1 MTKIKFTGISISIL
15 VLVTLA
21 CNAVLPRENPPA
33 PPTLAEI
40 SPQGGLPQTEDDVPR
55 ISVQDARAALEA
67 GTVIVVDVRSESA
80 YAEGHIPGAVSIP
93 LDEFERNVNGIALEK
108 DQWII
113 TYCT

>member
-1 MTKIKFTGISISIL
+1 MTKIKFTGIPISVL

-21 CNAVLPRENPPA
+21 CNAVLPRANPSPT
-33 PPTLAEI
+33 PTLAEI
-40 SPQGGLPQTEDDVPR
+40 SPQGDLPQMEDDVPR

-67 GTVIVVDVRSESA
+67 GTAIVVDVRSESA
-80 YAEGHIPGAVSIP
+80 YTEGHIPGAVSIP
-93 LDEFERNVNGIALEK
+93 LDEFERNVNGIALKK